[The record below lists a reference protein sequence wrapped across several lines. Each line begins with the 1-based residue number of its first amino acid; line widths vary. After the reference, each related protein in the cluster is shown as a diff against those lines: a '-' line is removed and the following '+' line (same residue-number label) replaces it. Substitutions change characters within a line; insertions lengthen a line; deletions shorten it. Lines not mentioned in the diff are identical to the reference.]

1 MTNEL
6 IIASAGS
13 GKTTKLVEKALE
25 KAKSGDSVLIT
36 TFTEACEQEIREKLI
51 KESKGYIPTLITIQT
66 WFSFLI
72 QHGAR
77 PYQDYITDKDITG
90 LILVSGKSG
99 LRYETEDGRKIYWG
113 ETNNPYEFYFSP
125 SGKIYSDKLAKF
137 VVRCN
142 KESGGKVIDRISD
155 CYDNIFIDE
164 VQDLAGYDLD
174 ILKLLFD

>member
-66 WFSFLI
+66 
-72 QHGAR
+72 
-77 PYQDYITDKDITG
+77 
-90 LILVSGKSG
+90 
-99 LRYETEDGRKIYWG
+99 
-113 ETNNPYEFYFSP
+113 
-125 SGKIYSDKLAKF
+125 
-137 VVRCN
+137 
-142 KESGGKVIDRISD
+142 
-155 CYDNIFIDE
+155 
-164 VQDLAGYDLD
+164 
-174 ILKLLFD
+174 